1 MKKYAI
7 SSNIRERIYTIIFIT
22 SIFLSA
28 VITVLFNALVKDF
41 AADNFWVLF
50 FNILILPTMGGI
62 NVLLKWLFNNHIWK
76 VTSIYKF
83 TKVPNL
89 AGDWAIEGKNSND
102 FVYTGTL
109 HIQQTFDKILV
120 KGVFENSKSFNEETY
135 FSFKEDE
142 VVLSYYYLNEPK
154 QKGTNFNIHHGFA
167 KIVFDSTINTAE
179 GKYFN
184 DDFRETKG
192 IWKLKKK

>member
-1 MKKYAI
+1 
-7 SSNIRERIYTIIFIT
+7 
-22 SIFLSA
+22 
-28 VITVLFNALVKDF
+28 
-41 AADNFWVLF
+41 
-50 FNILILPTMGGI
+50 MGGI

-120 KGVFENSKSFNEETY
+120 KGLFENSKSFNEETY
-135 FSFKEDE
+135 FDTSRRKRME
-142 VVLSYYYLNEPK
+142 
-154 QKGTNFNIHHGFA
+154 
-167 KIVFDSTINTAE
+167 
-179 GKYFN
+179 
-184 DDFRETKG
+184 
-192 IWKLKKK
+192 